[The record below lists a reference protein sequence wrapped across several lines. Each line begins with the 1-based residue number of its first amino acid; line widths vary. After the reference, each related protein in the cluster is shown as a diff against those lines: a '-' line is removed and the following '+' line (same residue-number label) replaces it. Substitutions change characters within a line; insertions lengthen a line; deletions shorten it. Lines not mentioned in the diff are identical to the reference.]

1 MTQKFQVETEA
12 DSVVSSELAAAGVQE
27 QQEPRSGRDFG
38 DVAKIL
44 AIAGPIYLHI

>member
-1 MTQKFQVETEA
+1 MTQKIQVQTEA
-12 DSVVSSELAAAGVQE
+12 DSVVSSELATAVQE
-27 QQEPRSGRDFG
+27 PQEPRSGRDFG